1 MSALASTPLLTPEQ
15 IANYELQR
23 DLELTKRYRAGERL
37 STVDRERVE
46 AFLDKQRRLHEPPPP
61 DEADI
66 DIVPPKHLHLGE
78 SEAAVNDRVIKNL
91 RRWIDGNGLSQSQID
106 DLQQALPD
114 ATVLKAATQRTTGE
128 LTQDEVQEYYQ
139 LSRAK
144 YFRWRQLGQS
154 IPEGPD
160 LPPFSDPKAMVA
172 WYERMKGR
180 GIFKH
185 QCPKLLERLA
195 ANGFP
200 STRAA
205 SAPEPSTATTSTA
218 SASTATITTP
228 PGIVITEEE
237 RGFLVELEHNEKKAV
252 IERRAADEAF
262 ARNDLSAYAL
272 LSAQY
277 RETAE
282 LVRKMTAQKEAVTLA
297 EKTTMKKTDLIE
309 LQGPIVK
316 SILKNLVFG
325 PSLRA
330 MFDALG
336 LEAKGIAYD
345 AFISAQAQH
354 VRECF
359 ADLVKNKLAEPFA
372 LQAA

>member
-1 MSALASTPLLTPEQ
+1 M
-15 IANYELQR
+15 
-23 DLELTKRYRAGERL
+23 
-37 STVDRERVE
+37 
-46 AFLDKQRRLHEPPPP
+46 
-61 DEADI
+61 ADI
-66 DIVPPKHLHLGE
+66 DPAIAQKVLDADVRNKVKKVGDGGTLSSTERQVFLEMTEGE
-78 SEAAVNDRVIKNL
+78 LSPEAIRHARVIALVRKHM
-91 RRWIDGNGLSQSQID
+91 DGGRLSHAERD
-106 DLQQALPD
+106 EVAHVLGD
-114 ATVLKAATQRTTGE
+114 ATSIIDEPVPLPQRTTGE

-144 YFRWRQLGQS
+144 YFRWRQIGQS

-160 LPPFSDPKAMVA
+160 LPPFSDPKAMIA
-172 WYERMKGR
+172 WYQRMKGR

-185 QCPKLLERLA
+185 QLPKLLERLA

-200 STRAA
+200 STKAP

-218 SASTATITTP
+218 SASSATITTP
-228 PGIVITEEE
+228 PGIAITEEE

-262 ARNDLSAYAL
+262 ARNDLPAYAL

-282 LVRKMTAQKEAVTLA
+282 LVRKMTSQKAAVTEV
-297 EKTTMKKTDLIE
+297 EKTTMKKTDLVE

-316 SILKNLVFG
+316 SIQRNLVFG

-336 LEAKGIAYD
+336 LEAKGIGYD